1 MTHDVLVFNAGSS
14 SVKYQLIDL
23 DRRERLATGLVGRIG
38 ENGAGELTHRPAQG
52 SPHTVRDRFADH
64 AQALD
69 AILAA
74 FKACGPDLADIELAA
89 VGHRVVHGG
98 TRFDRPTL
106 IDDSVLAGI
115 RELTALAP
123 LHNPANATGIE
134 VARKAFP
141 DVPHVA
147 VFDTAFHRTLPP
159 AAFTYA
165 VPREWRDRYLVR
177 RYGFHGTSHQYVAK
191 QAARMLG
198 KPLAETNLIVL
209 HLGNGASACA
219 IEGGR
224 SVETS
229 MGLTPLEGLVMGTRS
244 GDLDPAVPAYLERV
258 AGFDAERIDD
268 ALNHESGLFALAGSN
283 DLRDVGQ
290 ARENGDAD
298 ACLAIDVYCHRI
310 RKYIGAYYAVLGRVD
325 AVVFTAG
332 VGEND
337 DLVRGLALRG
347 LERLGIAV
355 DEQRNRAASRGE
367 RFISPEGAA
376 VAVLVVPT
384 DEELE
389 IAQQALAVATTSG
402 SRRDQTGDR
411 TGDV

>member
-1 MTHDVLVFNAGSS
+1 MARDVLVFNAGSS

-23 DRRERLATGLVGRIG
+23 ETRERLATGLVGRIG
-38 ENGAGELTHRPAQG
+38 EQEEGELTHRPAHG

-74 FKACGPDLADIELAA
+74 FKAAGPDLAGIDLLA

-98 TRFDRPTL
+98 TRYDRPTL
-106 IDDSVLAGI
+106 IDDGVLAGI

-141 DVPHVA
+141 DVPHIA

-165 VPREWRDRYLVR
+165 IPREWRDRYSVR

-191 QAARMLG
+191 RAAQLLG
-198 KPLAETNLIVL
+198 KAPAETNLIVL

-229 MGLTPLEGLVMGTRS
+229 MGLTPLEGLVMGSRS
-244 GDLDPAVPAYLERV
+244 GDLDPAVPEYLQRV
-258 AGFDAERIDD
+258 AGLDAKRIDD
-268 ALNHESGLFALAGSN
+268 ALNHDSGLLGLAGSN
-283 DLRDVGQ
+283 DLRDVQRAKEQG
-290 ARENGDAD
+290 EAD
-298 ACLAIDVYCHRI
+298 AGLAIEVYCHRI
-310 RKYIGAYYAVLGRVD
+310 RKYVGAYYAVLGWVD
-325 AVVFTAG
+325 AIVFTAG
-332 VGEND
+332 AGEND
-337 DLVRGLALRG
+337 AGVRAQSLQG
-347 LERLGIAV
+347 LERLGIMV
-355 DEQRNRAASRGE
+355 DARRNQSTDRAE
-367 RFISPEGAA
+367 RFISPDGSE
-376 VAVLVVPT
+376 VPVLVVPT

-389 IAQQALAVATTSG
+389 IAEQAVSVAMATG
-402 SRRDQTGDR
+402 SPRAPLD
-411 TGDV
+411 

>member
-1 MTHDVLVFNAGSS
+1 MAREVLVFNAGSS
-14 SVKYQLIDL
+14 SVKYQLISL
-23 DRRERLATGLVGRIG
+23 EQRERLATGLVGRIG
-38 ENGAGELTHRPAQG
+38 EEGEGELTHRPAHG
-52 SPHTVRDRFADH
+52 SPRTVRDRFADH

-74 FKACGPDLADIELAA
+74 FKASGPDLGGIDLVA

-134 VARKAFP
+134 VARKTFP

-159 AAFTYA
+159 AAYTYA
-165 VPREWRDRYLVR
+165 VPREWRDRYSVR

-191 QAARMLG
+191 QAARLLG
-198 KPLAETNLIVL
+198 KAPAETNLIVL
-209 HLGNGASACA
+209 HLGNGASVCA
-219 IEGGR
+219 VEGGR

-244 GDLDPAVPAYLERV
+244 GDLDPAVPEYLQRV
-258 AGFDAERIDD
+258 AGFDSTRITA
-268 ALNHESGLFALAGSN
+268 ALNQESGLLALAGSN

-290 ARENGDAD
+290 ARDRGDAD
-298 ACLAIDVYCHRI
+298 ARLAIDVYCHRI
-310 RKYIGAYYAVLGRVD
+310 RKYVGAYYAVLGRVD

-337 DLVRGLALRG
+337 ADVRALSLQG

-355 DEQRNRAASRGE
+355 DDERNRSVGGGE
-367 RFISPEGAA
+367 RFISPDGAE
-376 VAVLVVPT
+376 VPVLVVPT

-389 IAQQALAVATTSG
+389 IAEQALEVATAAA
-402 SRRDQTGDR
+402 SRR
-411 TGDV
+411 

>member
-1 MTHDVLVFNAGSS
+1 MARDVLVFNAGSS
-14 SVKYQLIDL
+14 SVKYQLIGL
-23 DRRERLATGLVGRIG
+23 EQRERLATGLVGRIG
-38 ENGAGELTHRPAQG
+38 ENAAGELTHRPAQG
-52 SPHTVRDRFADH
+52 SPYEVRDRFADH

-74 FKACGPDLADIELAA
+74 FKASGPDLAGTDLVA

-98 TRFDRPTL
+98 DRFDQPTL
-106 IDDSVLAGI
+106 IDDAVLADI

-141 DVPHVA
+141 DVPHIA

-159 AAFTYA
+159 AAYTYA
-165 VPREWRDRYLVR
+165 VPREWRDRYSLR
-177 RYGFHGTSHQYVAK
+177 RYGFHGTSHQYVAR
-191 QAARMLG
+191 QAARLLG
-198 KPLAETNLIVL
+198 KAPQETNLIVL

-219 IEGGR
+219 VEGGR

-258 AGFDAERIDD
+258 AGFDAKRIDH
-268 ALNHESGLFALAGSN
+268 ALNQESGLLALTGSN
-283 DLRDVGQ
+283 DLRDVGR

-298 ACLAIDVYCHRI
+298 ARLAIDVYCHRI

-355 DEQRNRAASRGE
+355 DEQRNRAAGSGE
-367 RFISPEGAA
+367 RFISPEGAE
-376 VAVLVVPT
+376 VPVLVVPT

-389 IAQQALAVATTSG
+389 IAEQAVAVASG
-402 SRRDQTGDR
+402 SRQHNAEDA
-411 TGDV
+411 

>member
-1 MTHDVLVFNAGSS
+1 MARDVLVFNAGSS
-14 SVKYQLIDL
+14 SVKYQLIGL
-23 DRRERLATGLVGRIG
+23 EQRERLATGLVGRIG
-38 ENGAGELTHRPAQG
+38 EDGEGELTHRPAHG
-52 SPHTVRDRFADH
+52 SPYKVRDRFADH

-69 AILAA
+69 AILGA
-74 FKACGPDLADIELAA
+74 FKACGPDLAGTDLVA

-106 IDDSVLAGI
+106 IDDAALATI

-134 VARKAFP
+134 VARTAFP

-159 AAFTYA
+159 AAYTYA
-165 VPREWRDRYLVR
+165 VPREWRDRYSVR
-177 RYGFHGTSHQYVAK
+177 RYGFHGTSHQYVARK
-191 QAARMLG
+191 AARLLG
-198 KPLAETNLIVL
+198 KAPQETNLIVL
-209 HLGNGASACA
+209 HLGNGASVCA
-219 IEGGR
+219 VEGGR

-258 AGFDAERIDD
+258 AGFDAEQIDD
-268 ALNHESGLFALAGSN
+268 ALNQESGLLALAGSN
-283 DLRDVGQ
+283 DLRDVES
-290 ARENGDAD
+290 AWESGDAD
-298 ACLAIDVYCHRI
+298 ARLAIDVYCHRI
-310 RKYIGAYYAVLGRVD
+310 RKYVGAYYAVLGRVD

-337 DLVRGLALRG
+337 DLVRGLSLRG

-355 DEQRNRAASRGE
+355 DEQRNRAAGRGE
-367 RFISPEGAA
+367 RFISPEGAE
-376 VAVLVVPT
+376 VPVLVVPT

-389 IAQQALAVATTSG
+389 IAEQALAVAVATG
-402 SRRDQTGDR
+402 SRQGQPDGA
-411 TGDV
+411 